1 MRKESSNEVLAFLL
15 LGLTA
20 FLAVCL
26 YTWNP
31 GDLGPGNEATS
42 NICGPVGAMLSG
54 WFISWIGRIG
64 SYVLT
69 IILAL
74 TGICMFFRLGIRQP
88 GWKIFGS
95 LCLILSLAT
104 FEVAMHRNAGSPDFL
119 AGGYFGYTIFEFLFA
134 NLHIVGTYLLL
145 ALITIVAFAVS
156 TDAELY
162 PAFAYAYKLASGSKR
177 WSAAGGAAGSRVV
190 SGLKAGALSLFKTA
204 SRFKPAAK
212 SGPEIVLP
220 EKKPRQKTFKPDK
233 KKNDKKAAR
242 EQEPEAAELPE
253 TEEEPERPPLIINV
267 AEPKPKKK
275 RKAKTKKSNGPYEL
289 PSIEFLEERQANTGG
304 TDSAALKE
312 KAEKIEQALESFG
325 VLGAR
330 VVKILPGPTVTL
342 FELTL
347 AAGTKVSRITS
358 LDNDLQLALAA
369 TSIRIIAPIPGQDT
383 VGIEVPNKER
393 PIIGLREL
401 LEESMAE
408 NGRKLLPVCIGKD
421 TTARAIT
428 DDIAEM
434 PHALIAGATGSGK
447 SVFINSLLVNLLLTK
462 TPDELKMIMIDPKV
476 VELKP
481 YEKIPHLYCPIVTSA
496 KKAPPVL
503 SWLVGEMKA
512 RYNLL
517 GDVKVKNIIEYNK
530 LGKKKIFE
538 RLAEKRSN
546 EEAEAQQ
553 EKLPYIVLVIDEL
566 ADLMMAAGKDVEGHI
581 TRLTQLSRAVGIHL
595 IVATQRPSV
604 NVITGLIKSNM
615 PTRIAF
621 KVTQRIDSRT
631 ILDDKGADKLVG
643 NGDMLYKG
651 ANSEALLRTQGAF
664 LTEAEIN
671 RVIDHVVEQA
681 EQEFDESLTKCSIDG
696 ITEEDSADELYE
708 EAVKVVLEKQRGSTT
723 LLQRTFSVGYS
734 RASRLVEA
742 MEVQGLVGPHV
753 GSKAREV
760 YYSWEEYQAGKEK
773 ALGDVRE
780 TEEDPGESVETD
792 IPLESP
798 EEISDNEPSL
808 EDSDDFEEDEPNQE
822 ASEETTELDD
832 DQ

>member
-31 GDLGPGNEATS
+31 GDLGPGNEATA
-42 NICGPVGAMLSG
+42 NICGPVGAMLSE
-54 WFISWIGRIG
+54 WFMSWVGRIG

-104 FEVAMHRNAGSPDFL
+104 FEVAIHRNAGSPDFL

-145 ALITIVAFAVS
+145 ALITVVAFVVS

-162 PAFAYAYKLASGSKR
+162 PAFAYAYRLANGSKR
-177 WSAAGGAAGSRVV
+177 WRDAVGETGGRVV
-190 SGLKAGALSLFKTA
+190 GTLKAGALSLFKTA
-204 SRFKPAAK
+204 SRFKPEAK

-233 KKNDKKAAR
+233 KKNDKTPPR
-242 EQEPEAAELPE
+242 EQEAAELPE
-253 TEEEPERPPLIINV
+253 TEEESERPPLIINIP
-267 AEPKPKKK
+267 EPKKPAKK
-275 RKAKTKKSNGPYEL
+275 RKSKAKKNTGPYEL
-289 PSIEFLEERQANTGG
+289 PSIELLDERPTNTAH
-304 TDSAALKE
+304 TDSDILKE
-312 KAEKIEQALESFG
+312 KAEKIERALESYG
-325 VLGAR
+325 INGAR
-330 VVKILPGPTVTL
+330 VVKVRPGPTVTL

-347 AAGTKVSRITS
+347 AAGTKVNQIDN
-358 LDNDLQLALAA
+358 LDKDLQLQLSA
-369 TSIRIIAPIPGQDT
+369 TSIRIIAPIPGKHT

-393 PIIGLREL
+393 PIIGLREI
-401 LEESMAE
+401 LEDTMEEA
-408 NGRKLLPVCIGKD
+408 GGKIIPVCIGKD
-421 TTARAIT
+421 TAARVIT
-428 DDIAEM
+428 SDIAEM

-462 TPDELKMIMIDPKV
+462 TPDELKLIMIDPKV

-481 YEKIPHLYCPIVTSA
+481 FENIPHLYCPIITSA

-503 SWLVGEMKA
+503 SWLVGEMKS
-512 RYNLL
+512 RYTLL
-517 GDVKVKNIIEYNK
+517 GDVKVRNIVEYNK

-538 RLAEKRSN
+538 RLKEAKRSN
-546 EEAEAQQ
+546 EEAEAEK

-615 PTRIAF
+615 PTRISF
-621 KVTQRIDSRT
+621 KVTQKIDSRT
-631 ILDDKGADKLVG
+631 ILDDKGADKLIG
-643 NGDMLYKG
+643 NGDMLYKDT
-651 ANSEALLRTQGAF
+651 NSEALLRTQGSY
-664 LTEAEIN
+664 LTDKEIN
-671 RVIDHVVEQA
+671 RVIDHVVEQG

-723 LLQRTFSVGYS
+723 LLQRSFSVGYS
-734 RASRLVEA
+734 RASRLIEA
-742 MEVQGLVGPHV
+742 MEVQGLVGPHT
-753 GSKAREV
+753 GCKAREV

-773 ALGDVRE
+773 ALGDARE
-780 TEEDPGESVETD
+780 TEEEPGESAEVD

>member
-1 MRKESSNEVLAFLL
+1 MRRESSNEVLAFLL

-26 YTWNP
+26 YSWHP
-31 GDLGPGNEATS
+31 GDLLADRPTS
-42 NICGPVGAMLSG
+42 ETTANICGPAGAFLSD
-54 WFISWIGRIG
+54 WIMSWIGRTG
-64 SYVLT
+64 SYAFTVVLA
-69 IILAL
+69 IVSV
-74 TGICMFFRLGIRQP
+74 CMFFRLPIRQP
-88 GWKIFGS
+88 GWKVFGS
-95 LCLILSLAT
+95 LSIILSLAT
-104 FEVAMHRNAGSPDFL
+104 FEVAFCRNTGNPGYL
-119 AGGYFGYTIFEFLFA
+119 AGGYFGYGIYGFLFA
-134 NLHIVGTYLLL
+134 NLSVVGTCLLL
-145 ALITIVAFAVS
+145 SIITVVSFVVS
-156 TDAELY
+156 TDTELY
-162 PAFAYAYKLASGSKR
+162 PAFAYANRMVQRSKPWR
-177 WSAAGGAAGSRVV
+177 DAVSETGGRVV
-190 SGLKAGALSLFKTA
+190 GALKTGALSLFKVA
-204 SRFKPAAK
+204 SRIKPESK
-212 SGPEIVLP
+212 QGPEIILP
-220 EKKPRQKTFKPDK
+220 EKKPRQKVFKPDK
-233 KKNDKKAAR
+233 KPAKEEEKK
-242 EQEPEAAELPE
+242 EEAAELPE
-253 TEEEPERPPLIINV
+253 KEEEVERPPLIISIP
-267 AEPKPKKK
+267 EPKKPKKK
-275 RKAKTKKSNGPYEL
+275 SKNKAKKNSGPYEL
-289 PSIEFLEERQANTGG
+289 PSIELLDERPPNTSG
-304 TDSAALKE
+304 TDSSSLKE

-325 VLGAR
+325 VLGTR

-347 AAGTKVSRITS
+347 AAGTKVNKITS
-358 LDNDLQLALAA
+358 LDNDLQMALAA

-401 LEESMAE
+401 LEEAMAR
-408 NGRKLLPVCIGKD
+408 NDKQILPVCVGKD
-421 TTARAIT
+421 TTAQAIT

-462 TPDELKMIMIDPKV
+462 TPDELKLIMIDPKV

-481 YEKIPHLYCPIVTSA
+481 FEKIPHLYCPIVTSA

-503 SWLVGEMKA
+503 SWLVDEMKK

-517 GDVKVKNIIEYNK
+517 GDLAVKNIVEYNK

-538 RLAEKRSN
+538 LLKEKRSN
-546 EEAEAQQ
+546 EEAEAQP

-566 ADLMMAAGKDVEGHI
+566 ADLMMAAGRDVEGHI

-595 IVATQRPSV
+595 VVATQRPSV

-651 ANSEALLRTQGAF
+651 ANSESLLRTQGAF
-664 LTEAEIN
+664 LTSTEIN
-671 RVIDHVVEQA
+671 RVIDHVVEQT

-696 ITEEDSADELYE
+696 LPQENAADELYE
-708 EAVKVVLEKQRGSTT
+708 EAVKLVLTKQRGSTT
-723 LLQRTFSVGYS
+723 LLQRSFSIGYS

-742 MEVQGLVGPHV
+742 MEAQGLVGEHN
-753 GSKAREV
+753 GSVAREV
-760 YYSWEEYQAGKEK
+760 YYTWDEYQAGKEK
-773 ALGDVRE
+773 ALGDAQE
-780 TEEDPGESVETD
+780 TEEEPGESD
-792 IPLESP
+792 NPLESP
-798 EEISDNEPSL
+798 EEMRDNEGSH
-808 EDSDDFEEDEPNQE
+808 EDSEDFEGEEPGQE
-822 ASEETTELDD
+822 TSEETTEPDD

>member
-1 MRKESSNEVLAFLL
+1 M
-15 LGLTA
+15 
-20 FLAVCL
+20 C
-26 YTWNP
+26 
-31 GDLGPGNEATS
+31 
-42 NICGPVGAMLSG
+42 
-54 WFISWIGRIG
+54 
-64 SYVLT
+64 
-69 IILAL
+69 
-74 TGICMFFRLGIRQP
+74 IRD
-88 GWKIFGS
+88 
-95 LCLILSLAT
+95 
-104 FEVAMHRNAGSPDFL
+104 R
-119 AGGYFGYTIFEFLFA
+119 
-134 NLHIVGTYLLL
+134 
-145 ALITIVAFAVS
+145 
-156 TDAELY
+156 
-162 PAFAYAYKLASGSKR
+162 
-177 WSAAGGAAGSRVV
+177 
-190 SGLKAGALSLFKTA
+190 
-204 SRFKPAAK
+204 
-212 SGPEIVLP
+212 
-220 EKKPRQKTFKPDK
+220 
-233 KKNDKKAAR
+233 
-242 EQEPEAAELPE
+242 
-253 TEEEPERPPLIINV
+253 
-267 AEPKPKKK
+267 
-275 RKAKTKKSNGPYEL
+275 
-289 PSIEFLEERQANTGG
+289 
-304 TDSAALKE
+304 
-312 KAEKIEQALESFG
+312 
-325 VLGAR
+325 
-330 VVKILPGPTVTL
+330 
-342 FELTL
+342 
-347 AAGTKVSRITS
+347 
-358 LDNDLQLALAA
+358 
-369 TSIRIIAPIPGQDT
+369 
-383 VGIEVPNKER
+383 
-393 PIIGLREL
+393 
-401 LEESMAE
+401 
-408 NGRKLLPVCIGKD
+408 
-421 TTARAIT
+421 
-428 DDIAEM
+428 
-434 PHALIAGATGSGK
+434 
-447 SVFINSLLVNLLLTK
+447 
-462 TPDELKMIMIDPKV
+462 
-476 VELKP
+476 
-481 YEKIPHLYCPIVTSA
+481 
-496 KKAPPVL
+496 L

-512 RYNLL
+512 RYNQL

-664 LTEAEIN
+664 LTEDEIN

-734 RASRLVEA
+734 RASRLIEA

-780 TEEDPGESVETD
+780 TEENPGKSVETD

-798 EEISDNEPSL
+798 EEISDNESSL

>member
-31 GDLGPGNEATS
+31 GDLGPGNEATA
-42 NICGPVGAMLSG
+42 NICGPVGAMLSE
-54 WFISWIGRIG
+54 WFMSWVGRIG

-74 TGICMFFRLGIRQP
+74 TGICMFFRLEIRQP

-104 FEVAMHRNAGSPDFL
+104 FEVAIHRNAGSPDFL

-145 ALITIVAFAVS
+145 ALITVVAFVVS

-162 PAFAYAYKLASGSKR
+162 PAFAYAYRLANGSKR
-177 WSAAGGAAGSRVV
+177 WRDAVGETGGRVV
-190 SGLKAGALSLFKTA
+190 GTLKAGALSLFKTA
-204 SRFKPAAK
+204 SRFKPEAK

-233 KKNDKKAAR
+233 KKNDKTPPR
-242 EQEPEAAELPE
+242 EQEAAELPE
-253 TEEEPERPPLIINV
+253 TEEESERPPLIINIP
-267 AEPKPKKK
+267 EPKKPAKK
-275 RKAKTKKSNGPYEL
+275 RKSKAKKNTGPYEL
-289 PSIEFLEERQANTGG
+289 PSIELLDERPTNTAH
-304 TDSAALKE
+304 TDSDILKE
-312 KAEKIEQALESFG
+312 KAEKIERALESYG
-325 VLGAR
+325 INGAR
-330 VVKILPGPTVTL
+330 VVKVRPGPTVTL

-347 AAGTKVSRITS
+347 AAGTKVNQIDN
-358 LDNDLQLALAA
+358 LDKDLQLQLSA
-369 TSIRIIAPIPGQDT
+369 TSIRIIAPIPGKHT

-393 PIIGLREL
+393 PIIGLREI
-401 LEESMAE
+401 LEDAMEEAGE
-408 NGRKLLPVCIGKD
+408 KIIPVCIGKD
-421 TTARAIT
+421 TAARVIT
-428 DDIAEM
+428 SDISEM

-462 TPDELKMIMIDPKV
+462 TPDELKLIMIDPKV

-481 YEKIPHLYCPIVTSA
+481 FENIPHLYCPIITSA

-503 SWLVGEMKA
+503 SWLVGEMKS
-512 RYNLL
+512 RYTLL
-517 GDVKVKNIIEYNK
+517 GDVKVKNIVEYNK

-538 RLAEKRSN
+538 RLKEAKRSN
-546 EEAEAQQ
+546 EEAEAEK

-615 PTRIAF
+615 PTRISF
-621 KVTQRIDSRT
+621 KVTQKIDSRT
-631 ILDDKGADKLVG
+631 ILDDKGADKLIG
-643 NGDMLYKG
+643 NGDMLYKD
-651 ANSEALLRTQGAF
+651 ANSEALLRTQGSY
-664 LTEAEIN
+664 LTDKEIN
-671 RVIDHVVEQA
+671 RVIDHVVEQG

-723 LLQRTFSVGYS
+723 LLQRSFSIGYS
-734 RASRLVEA
+734 RASRLIEA
-742 MEVQGLVGPHV
+742 MEVQGLVGPHT
-753 GSKAREV
+753 GCKAREV

-773 ALGDVRE
+773 ALGDAQE
-780 TEEDPGESVETD
+780 TEEEPEKSAEVD

>member
-42 NICGPVGAMLSG
+42 NICGPVGAMLSE
-54 WFISWIGRIG
+54 WFMSWIGQIG

-74 TGICMFFRLGIRQP
+74 AGICMFFRLGIRQP

-104 FEVAMHRNAGSPDFL
+104 FEVAIHRNAGSPDFL

-145 ALITIVAFAVS
+145 ALITVVAFAVS

-162 PAFAYAYKLASGSKR
+162 PAFAYAYRLASGSKR
-177 WSAAGGAAGSRVV
+177 WGETGGHVV
-190 SGLKAGALSLFKTA
+190 SSLKAGALSLFKTA
-204 SRFKPAAK
+204 SRFKPEPR

-220 EKKPRQKTFKPDK
+220 EKKPRQKVFKPDK
-233 KKNDKKAAR
+233 EPAKEE
-242 EQEPEAAELPE
+242 EQEEEVTELPE
-253 TEEEPERPPLIINV
+253 KKEETERPPLIINIT
-267 AEPKPKKK
+267 EPKKPKKK
-275 RKAKTKKSNGPYEL
+275 RKAKAEKNSGPYEL
-289 PSIEFLEERQANTGG
+289 PSLDLLDERPANTSE
-304 TDSAALKE
+304 TDTSKLKE
-312 KAEKIEQALESFG
+312 KAKKIEQVLESFG

-330 VVKILPGPTVTL
+330 VVKVLPGPTVTL

-347 AAGTKVSRITS
+347 AAGTKVSKITS

-369 TSIRIIAPIPGQDT
+369 TSIRIEAPIPGQNT

-393 PIIGLREL
+393 PILGLREM
-401 LEESMAE
+401 LEESMTE
-408 NGRKLLPVCIGKD
+408 HGKKILPVCIGKD
-421 TTARAIT
+421 TSARAIT
-428 DDIAEM
+428 ADITKM
-434 PHALIAGATGSGK
+434 PHGLIAGATGSGK

-462 TPDELKMIMIDPKV
+462 TPDELKLIMIDPKV

-496 KKAPPVL
+496 KKASPVL
-503 SWLVGEMKA
+503 SWLTGEMEA
-512 RYNLL
+512 RYGLF
-517 GDVKVKNIIEYNK
+517 GDVKVKNIFEYNK

-538 RLAEKRSN
+538 RLKEKRSN

-553 EKLPYIVLVIDEL
+553 EKLPHIVLVIDEL
-566 ADLMMAAGKDVEGHI
+566 GDLMHVAGKEVEGHI
-581 TRLTQLSRAVGIHL
+581 RRLTAKSRAVGIHL

-604 NVITGLIKSNM
+604 DVITGLIKSNM

-621 KVTQRIDSRT
+621 KVTQRIDSGT
-631 ILDDKGADKLVG
+631 ILDAKGADKLVG

-651 ANSEALLRTQGAF
+651 AEADALLRTQGAF
-664 LTEAEIN
+664 LTEEEIN

-681 EQEFDESLTKCSIDG
+681 EQQFDEGLTKCSIDG
-696 ITEEDSADELYE
+696 ITEEDSADEFYE
-708 EAVKVVLEKQRGSTT
+708 DAVKIVLEKQRGSTT
-723 LLQRTFSVGYS
+723 MLQRAFSIGYS
-734 RASRLVEA
+734 RASRLIEA
-742 MEVQGLVGPHV
+742 MEAQGLVGPHA
-753 GSKAREV
+753 GSVSREV
-760 YYSWEEYQAGKEK
+760 YYSWEEYQAGKKK
-773 ALGDVRE
+773 ALEGDGKADENPGQAIDAQDKDDVAE
-780 TEEDPGESVETD
+780 PGPDTVESEELTTGEQ
-792 IPLESP
+792 
-798 EEISDNEPSL
+798 SL
-808 EDSDDFEEDEPNQE
+808 EDSNEITKTNDEQ
-822 ASEETTELDD
+822 
-832 DQ
+832 